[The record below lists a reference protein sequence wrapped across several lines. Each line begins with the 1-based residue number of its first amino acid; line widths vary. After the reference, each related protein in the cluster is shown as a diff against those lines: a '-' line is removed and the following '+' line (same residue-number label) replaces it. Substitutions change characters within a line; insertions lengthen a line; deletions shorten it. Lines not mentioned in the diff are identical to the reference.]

1 MSKLLIPTIITFQSD
16 CRIQFLFHEGENIVY
31 QAVMDEFEENR
42 ASKNLTAEILNREK
56 VIFMRT
62 KVDSIMIQC
71 RAFQDECFEALQ
83 TISDKIYYN
92 DADMRSHVV
101 LSMVKVSAAVADVP
115 PLPGKT
121 AKTNAKLSTVLQLLV
136 FMAAID
142 YFLVLR

>member
-62 KVDSIMIQC
+62 KVDSVMIQC
-71 RAFQDECFEALQ
+71 RAF
-83 TISDKIYYN
+83 
-92 DADMRSHVV
+92 
-101 LSMVKVSAAVADVP
+101 
-115 PLPGKT
+115 
-121 AKTNAKLSTVLQLLV
+121 
-136 FMAAID
+136 
-142 YFLVLR
+142 